1 MSTLERT
8 LKGREVIVAF
18 AIIGLITIAALFA
31 SCGTGHVSCDA
42 YGQSN
47 IDNGNIPGQE
57 VSK

>member
-18 AIIGLITIAALFA
+18 AIIGLITIAALFV
-31 SCGTGHVSCDA
+31 SCGTGHVSCEA
-42 YGQSN
+42 YGQN
-47 IDNGNIPGQE
+47 NVDNGDIQRQE